1 MKWAY
6 NKAAQDTMTTLF
18 GANTWTDANPF
29 YSLRAKVTTLFANT
43 PVTSA
48 YTNQMFAK
56 QINPN
61 SYLVWGQFILS
72 YNKSVREQSNVLF
85 KCRYN
90 KLTGALTQIELQF
103 CDGEYARSVTP
114 MKARRTGT
122 VDSMFAEM
130 AAFMGPRIADQCAS
144 YWKGFTEYYAHKTK
158 NMCGYHLD

>member
-1 MKWAY
+1 MKWTY
-6 NKAAQDTMTTLF
+6 HQAARDTMIALF
-18 GANTWTDANPF
+18 GDKVWTDANPF
-29 YSLRAKVTTLFANT
+29 YSLYSKAPTLFAGT

-48 YTNQMFAK
+48 ATNQMFAK
-56 QINPN
+56 KINAN
-61 SYLVWGQFILS
+61 SYLVWGQMILN
-72 YNKSVREQSNVLF
+72 YNKSIREESHVLF

-90 KLTGALTQIELQF
+90 KLTGTLSQIELSY
-103 CDGEYARSVTP
+103 CDSEHARSVMP

-122 VDSMFAEM
+122 VDTMFAEM